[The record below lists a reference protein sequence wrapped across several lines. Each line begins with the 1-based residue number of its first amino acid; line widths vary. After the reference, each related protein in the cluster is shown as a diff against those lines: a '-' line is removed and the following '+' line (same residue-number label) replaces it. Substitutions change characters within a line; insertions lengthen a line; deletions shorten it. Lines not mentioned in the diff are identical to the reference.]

1 MNQIKT
7 PEPDQLLNRE
17 MSWLEFNQR
26 VLNQAHDPANPLLER
41 VKFLAITG
49 SNLDEFF
56 MVRIGSLQI
65 LIGSKHERPDVT
77 GYRPQ
82 KLLQVAGDRVRRL
95 MAEQYQCFEQLQT
108 GLRQNGITQLEPDQ
122 WSRKQHAFLRHWFE
136 ENVVSLLSPIAID
149 ADQNFPLLNDSEMA
163 LAVQLAWDP
172 TKMLGGDWYQ
182 QPNELSEEERPSC
195 RFAIVPLGR
204 KLDRFVTVP
213 VESGHGYALLESV
226 IKKFVGEFFPGQTV
240 RDCIAFRI
248 TRNADMRVDEDGAF
262 DLLHGMQEILAERKE
277 SSCVRLELEAHADP
291 ATREFLMKCLHVD
304 DLHVFETHGPIR
316 LKDWFK
322 IAGLPGYDGLKFE
335 VWPPQDSPCFSVER
349 NIFDV
354 IRDGDRILLHPY
366 QVYDPVVRFLE
377 TAAEDPDVLAI
388 KQTLYR
394 TSSRSQIVKALER
407 AAFNQKHV
415 TAIVELKARFD
426 EERNIKWARSLEQA
440 GVNVIYG
447 VRGLKTHAKICVVV
461 RRDPD
466 GIRQYCHIATGNYNE
481 ATSTLYSDV
490 SYFTCNDVIGGDAIS
505 FFNAIAGMSIPQPMQ
520 QLSMAPLGLRQRILE
535 MILVEIQNASS
546 DLPSGIRL
554 KVNSLV
560 DPTIIGAL
568 YQASQAGVP
577 IDLNVRGICCLRPG
591 VPGLSDRI
599 NVTSIVDRYLEH
611 SRIFYFHHGGDRRV
625 FISSADLMARN
636 LDRRIELLTPIED
649 ETCKRYLLDMLDFYF
664 QDNVKATR
672 LQPDGSYLPVQRGD
686 QPEFHCQ
693 KQLFR
698 YAVQQ
703 RTEQFTAET
712 SMFHS
717 HRRDN
722 ELGIFS

>member
-277 SSCVRLELEAHADP
+277 SSC
-291 ATREFLMKCLHVD
+291 TK
-304 DLHVFETHGPIR
+304 
-316 LKDWFK
+316 
-322 IAGLPGYDGLKFE
+322 
-335 VWPPQDSPCFSVER
+335 
-349 NIFDV
+349 
-354 IRDGDRILLHPY
+354 
-366 QVYDPVVRFLE
+366 
-377 TAAEDPDVLAI
+377 
-388 KQTLYR
+388 
-394 TSSRSQIVKALER
+394 SRK
-407 AAFNQKHV
+407 K
-415 TAIVELKARFD
+415 
-426 EERNIKWARSLEQA
+426 
-440 GVNVIYG
+440 
-447 VRGLKTHAKICVVV
+447 
-461 RRDPD
+461 
-466 GIRQYCHIATGNYNE
+466 
-481 ATSTLYSDV
+481 
-490 SYFTCNDVIGGDAIS
+490 
-505 FFNAIAGMSIPQPMQ
+505 
-520 QLSMAPLGLRQRILE
+520 
-535 MILVEIQNASS
+535 
-546 DLPSGIRL
+546 
-554 KVNSLV
+554 
-560 DPTIIGAL
+560 
-568 YQASQAGVP
+568 
-577 IDLNVRGICCLRPG
+577 
-591 VPGLSDRI
+591 
-599 NVTSIVDRYLEH
+599 
-611 SRIFYFHHGGDRRV
+611 
-625 FISSADLMARN
+625 
-636 LDRRIELLTPIED
+636 
-649 ETCKRYLLDMLDFYF
+649 
-664 QDNVKATR
+664 
-672 LQPDGSYLPVQRGD
+672 
-686 QPEFHCQ
+686 
-693 KQLFR
+693 
-698 YAVQQ
+698 
-703 RTEQFTAET
+703 
-712 SMFHS
+712 
-717 HRRDN
+717 
-722 ELGIFS
+722 